1 MGDSK
6 LKLFFGLLKKNM
18 LFKIKLL
25 VVIFLGSTI
34 LYSLNEDAYLSY
46 CVMVGSAG
54 LLTVIAV
61 MYILSA
67 WIINPLRI
75 IIRIYKEKKKQ
86 K

>member
-1 MGDSK
+1 MGESK
-6 LKLFFGLLKKNM
+6 IKLFFGLLKKNM

-25 VVIFLGSTI
+25 MFIFLGSTI
-34 LYSLNEDAYLSY
+34 LYSLNENAYLSY

-54 LLTVIAV
+54 LLALIAL

-67 WIINPLRI
+67 WIINPLKI
-75 IIRIYKEKKKQ
+75 IISVYKEKKKQ